1 MAKPQRRNKNEKASS
16 TTATSATND
25 QKEEYNSVDVQI
37 QKAQVAVAK
46 GRATAAELHSQW
58 RQHLLRLSYMVVLI
72 CLHQW
77 QAPITDCLYDVKV
90 NIFLGGGCFFASL
103 VLCLFLIYLLTTCLI
118 YLFCVLLFYDLYL
131 KFTTTMAITNRVTTN
146 PCLPWMTIPYE
157 FRDSRPCITFSMIP
171 FVNFWA
177 LSWAFF

>member
-1 MAKPQRRNKNEKASS
+1 MAKPQRRNKNEKAPS

-90 NIFLGGGCFFASL
+90 NTSL
-103 VLCLFLIYLLTTCLI
+103 VFF
-118 YLFCVLLFYDLYL
+118 FCVFGFVSFFNLFTHYL
-131 KFTTTMAITNRVTTN
+131 SNIFILC
-146 PCLPWMTIPYE
+146 PSIL
-157 FRDSRPCITFSMIP
+157 
-171 FVNFWA
+171 
-177 LSWAFF
+177 